1 MTFLCINMINFDY
14 IHPLFFISC
23 LLMPSI
29 FLYVLYGYYICITII
44 YNLVNLE
51 TVTICF
57 CFTQNKGIT
66 VNGKVRE
73 DERNDDPAFLW
84 SYSVSLES
92 CYLEKCFLQVS
103 GPVILYA

>member
-14 IHPLFFISC
+14 FHPFFLISC

-44 YNLVNLE
+44 CNLMNLE

-73 DERNDDPAFLW
+73 DE
-84 SYSVSLES
+84 
-92 CYLEKCFLQVS
+92 
-103 GPVILYA
+103 